1 MIRMRQTICLI
12 WEKQLVN
19 PLQPSFL
26 FYLETSHLICTGNQ
40 VTGFFMKCNA
50 GLKWIKEPT
59 CFKSGK
65 VSLIDTLETNKPNR
79 LQKTDSLVT
88 GVSDCH
94 TLL

>member
-1 MIRMRQTICLI
+1 
-12 WEKQLVN
+12 
-19 PLQPSFL
+19 
-26 FYLETSHLICTGNQ
+26 
-40 VTGFFMKCNA
+40 MKCNA